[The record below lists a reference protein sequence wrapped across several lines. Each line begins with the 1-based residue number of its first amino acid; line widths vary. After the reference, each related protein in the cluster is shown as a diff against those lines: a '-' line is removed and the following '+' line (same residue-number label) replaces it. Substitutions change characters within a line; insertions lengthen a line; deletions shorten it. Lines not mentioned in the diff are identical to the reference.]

1 MIWEISPWLKFKIL
15 GVFVNTVTAD
25 DKYPVRDAENLQF
38 PIQIQLSQKRKTF
51 FSVFFFPV
59 LECSSYFKHF
69 LKKIIVTA
77 NVFPKLETVK
87 VLVRPLSK

>member
-15 GVFVNTVTAD
+15 GVFVNTVTVD

-51 FSVFFFPV
+51 FSVFFF
-59 LECSSYFKHF
+59 LFW
-69 LKKIIVTA
+69 
-77 NVFPKLETVK
+77 NVHHILNIF
-87 VLVRPLSK
+87 